1 MNSNIEIELVDGTK
15 IKISGNIAIED
26 YDIKHPNLTL
36 NSKSK
41 NEFYN
46 IRRITQNKITIDDI
60 RSAINENRLSELI
73 MPFDEIDI
81 PIDTG
86 ENITVICGY
95 SHIDSARFVFKNCWD
110 MDGMNDEATNEGG
123 YYNSKGRAH
132 ILTDVLPHITQEWR
146 EIIKPR
152 KMIEK
157 TDNGMIEYEDL
168 MWLPSATDVFG
179 PSEKGYW
186 KDLDGSFQLP
196 IFKRERDRVKECGS
210 EGTYPYWLR
219 SVSAT
224 NSTDFCFVYTDG
236 SASGNIANWSIGFTP
251 GFDIGRQSNE

>member
-1 MNSNIEIELVDGTK
+1 MNNNIEIEFVDGTK

-26 YDIKHPNLTL
+26 SDIKHPNLTL

-60 RSAINENRLSELI
+60 KSAINKNRLSELI

-95 SHIDSARFVFKNCWD
+95 SYIDSARFVFKNCWD

-132 ILTDVLPHITQEWR
+132 ILTDILPHITQEWR
-146 EIIKPR
+146 EIMKPR

-186 KDLDGSFQLP
+186 KDLDDSFQLS
-196 IFKRERDRVKECGS
+196 IFKHERDRIKECGS
-210 EGTYPYWLR
+210 KGMIHPYWLR
-219 SVSAT
+219 SATITPHSFFDVSM
-224 NSTDFCFVYTDG
+224 
-236 SASGNIANWSIGFTP
+236 IGRADEMTAHWLYGFAP
-251 GFDIGRQSNE
+251 GFDIGKQSNE